1 MGSVVM
7 KQWILRGALVA
18 LGVVVGAAFAPK
30 QWQPSIQRQVS
41 GVASEASTRAALW
54 LASQSDRVDA
64 RASLF
69 VEFPEILPAIERG
82 GAFGGTFS
90 RAIATDIFNASE
102 EGIADARKLSRI
114 EAAAPRTWIIYLPLV
129 NVVVFETDDGLV
141 LVDAGM
147 AAAGPAI
154 RELIGSVTD
163 SPIHTIIYTHCHVDH
178 AYGTWALMA
187 DNPVIVSQAD
197 LPACFDRYIELPGSL
212 AKYMGQPVES
222 LPASRDDLVY
232 PTQIFRGE
240 MTLTVGGEDFIL
252 RARPGETDD
261 QLYVWVPSRRALATA
276 DYYQGFLPNTGN
288 GKRVQ
293 RYPEEWAGALR
304 EMASENAELLLP
316 AHGEALTDP
325 ELIQENLTVLA
336 EALEWVIA
344 HTKTELNKGI
354 RQDLVY
360 RSLNVPDYLLTHP
373 TLKQQYVS
381 WEDISKMVMRRYVGW
396 WDDIPSHWTSAS
408 FDEQA
413 AAITE
418 LAGGVEALDAR
429 ARELI
434 ETDIVM
440 ASHMADW
447 AWFGNPGDPV
457 AQRLLID
464 VYAHRIVNTESNT
477 QEILAWLEAMTQA
490 RRLQLVA
497 EVPPVVTSE

>member
-1 MGSVVM
+1 M

-30 QWQPSIQRQVS
+30 QWQSSIQGQVS
-41 GVASEASTRAALW
+41 GVASEASMRAALW

-69 VEFPEILPAIERG
+69 VEFPEILPAIQRG

-90 RAIATDIFNASE
+90 RAIATDIFKASE
-102 EGIADARKLSRI
+102 EGIADARRLSRI
-114 EAAAPRTWIIYLPLV
+114 EQVAPRTWIIYLPLV
-129 NVVVFETDDGLV
+129 NVVAFETDDGLV

-147 AAAGPAI
+147 AAAGPVI
-154 RELIGSVTD
+154 RELIASVTD
-163 SPIHTIIYTHCHVDH
+163 TPIHTIIYTHCHVDH
-178 AYGTWALMA
+178 AYGTWALIA

-232 PTQIFRGE
+232 PTQIFRDE

-252 RARPGETDD
+252 RARRGETDD

-360 RSLNVPDYLLTHP
+360 RSLDVPDYLLTHP

>member
-1 MGSVVM
+1 M

-30 QWQPSIQRQVS
+30 QWQSSIQGQVS

-69 VEFPEILPAIERG
+69 VEFPEILPAIQRG

-90 RAIATDIFNASE
+90 RAIATDIFKASE
-102 EGIADARKLSRI
+102 EGIADARRLSRI
-114 EAAAPRTWIIYLPLV
+114 EQVAPRTWIIYLPLV

-147 AAAGPAI
+147 AAAGPVI
-154 RELIGSVTD
+154 RELIASVTD
-163 SPIHTIIYTHCHVDH
+163 TPIHTIIYTHCHVDH
-178 AYGTWALMA
+178 AYGTWALIA

-232 PTQIFRGE
+232 PTQIFRDE
-240 MTLTVGGEDFIL
+240 MTLTVGGEDFVL
-252 RARPGETDD
+252 RARPGETED
-261 QLYVWVPSRRALATA
+261 QLYVWVPGRQALATA

-304 EMASENAELLLP
+304 EMAAENAVLLLP

-325 ELIQENLTVLA
+325 GLIQENLLVLA

-344 HTKTELNKGI
+344 HTKAELNKGT

-360 RSLNVPDYLLTHP
+360 RSLNVPEHLLTHP

-418 LAGGVEALDAR
+418 LAGDVGALDVR

-440 ASHMADW
+440 ASHIADW

-490 RRLQLVA
+490 RRLQLAA
-497 EVPPVVTSE
+497 EASPVVASE

>member
-1 MGSVVM
+1 M
-7 KQWILRGALVA
+7 KQWILRVALLA
-18 LGVVVGAAFAPK
+18 LGVWVGAVVLP
-30 QWQPSIQRQVS
+30 QDWQAGLQRQTATAIT
-41 GVASEASTRAALW
+41 GARERAALW
-54 LASQSDRVDA
+54 VVSQSDRVDA

-69 VEFPEILPAIERG
+69 VEFPGILPAIQRG
-82 GAFGGTFS
+82 GAFGGAFS
-90 RAIATDIFNASE
+90 RAIATDIFKASE

-114 EAAAPRTWIIYLPLV
+114 EAVAPRTWIIYLPLV

-147 AAAGPAI
+147 AAAGPVI
-154 RELIGSVTD
+154 RELIASVTD
-163 SPIHTIIYTHCHVDH
+163 TPIHTIIYTHCHVDH

-222 LPASRDDLVY
+222 LPASREDFVY
-232 PTQIFRGE
+232 PTQTFRDE
-240 MTLTVGGEDFIL
+240 TTLTIGGEAFVL
-252 RARPGETDD
+252 RARPGETED
-261 QLYVWVPSRRALATA
+261 QLYVWVPGRQALATA

-293 RYPEEWAGALR
+293 RYPEEWASALR
-304 EMASENAELLLP
+304 EMATENAVLLLP

-325 ELIQENLTVLA
+325 ALIRENLSVLA

-344 HTKTELNKGI
+344 HTKDELNKGT

-360 RSLNVPDYLLTHP
+360 RSLDVPEHLLTHP

-381 WEDISKMVMRRYVGW
+381 WADISKMVMRRYVGW
-396 WDDIPSHWTSAS
+396 WDDIPSHWTPAS
-408 FDEQA
+408 FDEQSA
-413 AAITE
+413 VITD

-429 ARELI
+429 ARELV

-440 ASHMADW
+440 ASHIADW

-490 RRLQLVA
+490 RRLQLGLSADSAQTLVQ
-497 EVPPVVTSE
+497 